1 MISPSDRVT
10 VFFFGLSFFT
20 FFFYLIS
27 QRPVIFVSFFFII
40 FSLAWRMSATMYI
53 DLAGPVYSSQLVRSV
68 GPGTATISHSIAYVV
83 SLIPF
88 LYFFRRDAVERWR
101 DETQRKRTPPGFV
114 TLADATFVLS
124 LVFLFFLFFDLVHR
138 GSIPLFAHI
147 ERFVYTAQ
155 YAGTSHRF
163 LIQYGN
169 LITFWWGMM
178 FAATYIRD
186 HHFDRRILV
195 LVGAIAIYAFLTGN
209 RFSAFYSQISF
220 FVTPWAAVI
229 ALRHRNPEQPSFSW
243 IKRSFASRMSR
254 LAAAGVVLALV
265 GVISFAVYNNLANVR
280 GYAGEE
286 IWRQAFDRV
295 LIQPSEVGWVSFER
309 VFKSGQS
316 LSSVVFDAL
325 FQRPLDP
332 NRNTSIQYLM
342 FATIGEPETT
352 DAILHGSQLAGGF
365 PEIFFE
371 LCGPY
376 LAWPFLLGAGCIAAA
391 LTAYIIRGMLRG
403 DYASAFLSL
412 YVLYGFYVMYIG
424 GMLNFATARTYSIKI
439 AALAAAVL
447 MERSLARRGL
457 SLIPW
462 TLFRRPQ
469 PAWLER
475 LSRRGRQNE

>member
-1 MISPSDRVT
+1 MISASDSIA
-10 VFFFGLSFFT
+10 VFLFGLSFFI
-20 FFFYLIS
+20 FVFYLIG

-68 GPGTATISHSIAYVV
+68 GPGTATIGHSIAYII

-88 LYFFRRDAVERWR
+88 LYFFRQDAIERWR
-101 DETQRKRTPPGFV
+101 DEAQRKRTPSGFL
-114 TLADATFVLS
+114 TLADATFALS
-124 LVFLFFLFFDLVHR
+124 LVFLFFLFFDLVNR
-138 GSIPLFAHI
+138 GPIPLFAHI

-169 LITFWWGMM
+169 LIMFWWGMM

-186 HHFDRRILV
+186 RHFDRRILL
-195 LVGAIAIYAFLTGN
+195 LVGAIAAYAFLTGN

-220 FVTPWAAVI
+220 FITPWAAVI
-229 ALRHRNPEQPSFSW
+229 ALQHRRPDESSFSW
-243 IKRSFASRMSR
+243 MNRTFASRASR
-254 LAAAGVVLALV
+254 LMAAGVVVALT
-265 GVISFAVYNNLANVR
+265 GIISFAIYNNLANVR

-295 LIQPSEVGWVSFER
+295 LIQPSEIGWTSFER

-316 LSSVVFDAL
+316 LPSLVFDAL
-325 FQRPLDP
+325 FQHPLDP

-342 FATIGEPETT
+342 FATIGEPRTS
-352 DAILHGSQLAGGF
+352 DAILNGFQFAGGF

-371 LCGPY
+371 LFGPY
-376 LAWPFLLGAGCIAAA
+376 LAWPFLLGAGCVAAA
-391 LTAYIIRGMLRG
+391 LTAHVIRGTLRG

-424 GMLNFATARTYSIKI
+424 GMLNFATAQTYWIKI
-439 AALAAAVL
+439 AALAAAML
-447 MERSLARRGL
+447 MERSLARGGL
-457 SLIPW
+457 SLLPW
-462 TLFRRPQ
+462 TLFRLPQ
-469 PAWLER
+469 SAWLEW
-475 LSRRGRQNE
+475 LFRQAP